1 MDLPVLR
8 EELALFAGPALADGQ
23 PSWTLHDPVRNQ
35 FFQID
40 WMTFEILGRWSTATL
55 TEMLASLHAETTLR
69 PDADDIAAVA
79 TFLRDNQLVQIGGTG
94 SAVRLAARQA
104 HLRGSWQQW
113 LLHHYL
119 FFRIPLLRPDGWLT
133 RCAALVAPLY
143 TRTFV
148 QLSLLAL
155 VLGLVMVYR
164 DWTRFSTTLLDTFTP
179 ASIVGFGLA
188 VVFVKVLHELG
199 HAFTAKRFGCRV
211 PVMGVAFLVLLPMAY
226 TDTNEV
232 WKLANRRQRLIV
244 AGAGVATEMVVAIW
258 ATLAW
263 CLLPE
268 GLPKSITFLLATTTW
283 IATLAINASPFMRFD
298 GYFLLSDWLAMPN
311 LHGRSFALARWK
323 LRSWLFGLRH
333 EPPEYFSRR
342 RTAGLIAF
350 AWVTWIYRLV
360 LFLGIAALV
369 YHFVIKAVGILL
381 FVIEIGWF
389 IVLPLW
395 QEIRHWPALL
405 RQRGTSGPMPSRVRR
420 TALLLVLLVLLA
432 VVPWPTRLSASGL
445 LKPAVMLP
453 IHAPA
458 GAQLTRLPWHEG
470 SAVPAGAMI
479 LELASAELPLRW
491 HKAQARVTQLRQ
503 QNADAAVDAEQRQNL
518 QVLQQEQ
525 ATAVAELAG
534 ITAEL
539 ALYAPS
545 APFDGVLR
553 NLDPE
558 LVAGVWVSQY
568 ERLAVLVQ
576 PGAWLV
582 DTYLDE
588 DDVQRI
594 AIGDHARFYT
604 DGLAG
609 PVLHLTVS
617 AIEPD
622 ATRTLQATQL
632 AAQFGGSVLTRDKHG
647 VQIPERAV
655 YRVMLTTSDDP
666 ASLSQQSWRGRV
678 VIHGKWEAPVVA
690 FLRAGLV
697 LVWRELGF

>member
-1 MDLPVLR
+1 MDRPVLR

-35 FFQID
+35 FFRID
-40 WMTFEILGRWSTATL
+40 WMTFEILGRWGASTL
-55 TEMLASLHAETTLR
+55 NDMLASLHAETTLR

-79 TFLRDNQLVQIGGTG
+79 TFLRDNQLVQVGGAD
-94 SAVRLAARQA
+94 SAVTLAGRQA
-104 HLRGSWQQW
+104 RLRGSWQQW

-119 FFRIPLLRPDGWLT
+119 FFRIPLVRPDRWLT
-133 RCAALVAPLY
+133 RCSTLAAPFY
-143 TRTFV
+143 TRSFA

-164 DWTRFSTTLLDTFTP
+164 DWTHFSATLLDTFTP
-179 ASIVGFGLA
+179 NSIVSLGLA
-188 VVFVKVLHELG
+188 VVFVKILHELG
-199 HAFTAKRFGCRV
+199 HAFTAKRYGCRV

-226 TDTNEV
+226 TDTNDV
-232 WKLANRRQRLIV
+232 WKLANRKQRLIV

-268 GLPKSITFLLATTTW
+268 GLPKSIAFLLATTTW

-323 LRSWLFGLRH
+323 LRSWLFGLRQ

-350 AWVTWIYRLV
+350 AWATWIYRLV

-369 YHFVIKAVGILL
+369 YHFFIKAIGILL
-381 FVIEIGWF
+381 FVVEIGWF
-389 IVLPLW
+389 IALPLW
-395 QEIRHWPALL
+395 HEIKLWPALL
-405 RQRGTSGPMPSRVRR
+405 RQDGASGTTPSRSRR
-420 TALLLVLLVLLA
+420 SGLLLVLLLALA
-432 VVPWPTRLSASGL
+432 VVPWPTRLSASGM

-470 SAVPAGAMI
+470 SAVPAGAVI
-479 LELASAELPLRW
+479 LELASAELSLRW
-491 HKAQARVTQLRQ
+491 RKAQARVTQLRQ

-518 QVLQQEQ
+518 QVLHQEQ
-525 ATAVAELAG
+525 ASALAELAS
-534 ITAEL
+534 IDAEL

-545 APFDGVLR
+545 APFDGILR
-553 NLDPE
+553 NIDPE
-558 LVAGVWVSQY
+558 LVPGVWISQY
-568 ERLAVLVQ
+568 ERLADLVQ
-576 PGAWLV
+576 PGAWQV

-594 AIGDHARFYT
+594 AIGDSARFYT
-604 DGLAG
+604 DGMAG
-609 PVLHLTVS
+609 PVLHMTVS
-617 AIEPD
+617 SIEPD
-622 ATRTLQATQL
+622 ATRTLHATQL
-632 AAQFGGSVLTRDKHG
+632 AAQFGGSVLTRDKRG
-647 VQIPERAV
+647 VQVPERAV
-655 YRVMLTTSDDP
+655 YRVMLTTGDDP
-666 ASLSQQSWRGRV
+666 ANLSQQSWRGRV
-678 VIHGKWEAPVVA
+678 VIHGRWEAPVVA

>member
-8 EELALFAGPALADGQ
+8 EEIALFAGPTLADGQ

-35 FFQID
+35 FFRID
-40 WMTFEILGRWSTATL
+40 WMTFEILARWSASTL
-55 TEMLASLHAETTLR
+55 TTMLASLHAETTLR
-69 PDADDIAAVA
+69 PDTDDIAAVA
-79 TFLRDNQLVQIGGTG
+79 TFLRDNQLVQVGGTD
-94 SAVRLAARQA
+94 SAVQLAGRQA
-104 HLRGSWQQW
+104 RLRGSWQQW

-119 FFRIPLLRPDGWLT
+119 FFRVPLLRPDGWLT
-133 RCAALVAPLY
+133 RSAALAAPLY
-143 TRTFV
+143 TRAFA
-148 QLSLLAL
+148 QLTLLAL
-155 VLGLVMVYR
+155 ALGLVMVYR
-164 DWTRFSTTLLDTFTP
+164 DWTHFSATLLDTFTP
-179 ASIVGFGLA
+179 ASVVSLGLA

-199 HAFTAKRFGCRV
+199 HAFTAKRYGCRV

-232 WKLANRRQRLIV
+232 WKLANRKQRLIV
-244 AGAGVATEMVVAIW
+244 AGAGIATEIGVAIW

-268 GLPKSITFLLATTTW
+268 GVPKSIAFLLATTTW
-283 IATLAINASPFMRFD
+283 IATVAINASPFMRFD
-298 GYFLLSDWLAMPN
+298 GYFLLSDWLDMPN

-323 LRSWLFGLRH
+323 LRGWLFGLTA

-350 AWVTWIYRLV
+350 AWATWIYRLV

-369 YHFVIKAVGILL
+369 YHFVVKAIGILL
-381 FVIEIGWF
+381 FIIEIGWF

-395 QEIRHWPALL
+395 HEIRHWPALL
-405 RQRGTSGPMPSRVRR
+405 RKDGASGPTPSRVRR
-420 TALLLVLLVLLA
+420 TALLLGLLVVLA
-432 VVPWPTRLSASGL
+432 VVPWPARLSASGM

-470 SAVPAGAMI
+470 SVVPAGAVL

-491 HKAQARVTQLRQ
+491 RKAQARVTQLHQ

-525 ATAVAELAG
+525 ASALAELAS
-534 ITAEL
+534 IEAEL

-553 NLDPE
+553 NIDPE
-558 LVAGVWVSQY
+558 LVPGVWVSQH

-576 PGAWLV
+576 PGTWQV

-632 AAQFGGSVLTRDKHG
+632 AAQFGGSVLTRDKRG
-647 VQIPERAV
+647 TQVPERAV
-655 YRVMLTTSDDP
+655 YRVMLTTGDDP